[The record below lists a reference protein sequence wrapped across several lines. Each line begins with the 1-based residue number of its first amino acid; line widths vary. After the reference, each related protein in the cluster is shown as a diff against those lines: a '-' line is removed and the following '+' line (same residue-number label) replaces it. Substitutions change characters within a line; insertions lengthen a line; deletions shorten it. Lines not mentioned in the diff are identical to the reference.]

1 MYDEEGESKVKVT
14 AWKRIGAI
22 FGCLLAVFVL
32 LYCLFALLLI
42 WGVIEDGDGNF
53 QFDYTEISGEMAYIQ
68 ERSNIAGADA
78 FLPDYSKFQDCEK
91 IHIQYNCNSMVVT
104 LQYSS
109 ELYETVLHSVLEDN
123 PKLKFEQ
130 LEWKQGMFG
139 TEYQALKEI
148 EADYGKYHYY
158 VVYHE
163 GFEYPNRFGMVGYNE
178 EEQRIR
184 YMYHD
189 FYSHEQVMSIGQL
202 IWEETYEN
210 LLQ

>member
-1 MYDEEGESKVKVT
+1 M
-14 AWKRIGAI
+14 WKRIGVI
-22 FGCLLAVFVL
+22 CGCLFIMLVF
-32 LYCLFALLLI
+32 LYHLFALFTV
-42 WGVIEDGDGNF
+42 WGVIKDDNEF
-53 QFDYTEISGEMAYIQ
+53 QFDYAEISGETAYIK
-68 ERSNIAGADA
+68 ERSNIVGAEM
-78 FLPDYSKFQDCEK
+78 FLPDYSEFQDCEK
-91 IHIQYNCNSMVVT
+91 IHIQYNCNSMVIT

-109 ELYETVLHSVLEDN
+109 ELYESVLQTILADN

-158 VVYHE
+158 VVYSE
-163 GFEYPNRFGMVGYNE
+163 GFEYPNRFGMVGYSE
-178 EEQRIR
+178 EEKRIR

-202 IWEETYEN
+202 IWEETYED
-210 LLQ
+210 LLPME